1 MAGEVLDF
9 LDSPGTIDFP
19 LIFFDLLC
27 FSKGPARGPERLEP
41 RDFHEISM
49 KIPREFLEGTSKVHE
64 TTSK

>member
-9 LDSPGTIDFP
+9 LDSPGTTDFP
-19 LIFFDLLC
+19 LIFFYLLC
-27 FSKGPARGPERLEP
+27 FSKGPARGTQRLEP

-49 KIPREFLEGTSKVHE
+49 KIPREFSEGTSKVHK